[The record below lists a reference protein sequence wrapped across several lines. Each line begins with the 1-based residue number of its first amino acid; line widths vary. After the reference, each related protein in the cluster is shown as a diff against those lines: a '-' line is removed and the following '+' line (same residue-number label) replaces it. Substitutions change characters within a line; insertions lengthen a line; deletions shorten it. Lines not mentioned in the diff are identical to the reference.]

1 MERTDFDAQSAAT
14 GESFAERPSVQLFP
28 VFLDLSDKQVMIVGG
43 GVVAKRKI
51 DALLSSGARIL
62 VVAPELDSSLQSL
75 RESGRIT
82 HIPARYAADQLDG
95 VWLVIAA
102 TCDRAVNAQVFQDAS
117 AKRLFV
123 NVVDDAPHSNFQS
136 PARVERGPLQIAISS
151 GGVAPMLARHVRE
164 QLEAQFDPAYAS
176 LARLFESER
185 HHIRSALPN
194 ANLRR
199 AFFEQVLS
207 GNVMHSLR
215 NHRLD
220 LASSE
225 LHEVLSSFQSNDA
238 EPSKRGRVILVGAGP
253 GDPGLLSLRAL
264 RVLNLAD
271 VILTDQLVS
280 KEVLGLARRDA
291 EVIDVG
297 KFGSATVCGGLLKRT
312 EQSVI
317 HALMLEHARLGKCV
331 VRLKGGDAFIFGRG
345 GEELEFLHAH
355 GVAFEVVP
363 GITAALACA
372 AYSGV
377 PLTHRDMAQSVRFVT
392 AHCQSSLDNLDWIAL
407 AEERQTLAVYMGVAR
422 LQMFQDQLLT
432 HGRAP
437 TTPIAIVEN
446 GSRPTQRVLQT
457 QLATLA
463 QDAKTHAIQAP
474 SLMIVGEV
482 ASLASQHHWFG
493 ELISTRKLD
502 AQSLADKATRQAF
515 GAGCF
520 AEAKQVSPIRRNGRQ
535 VATETASENFVEKAL
550 ELAS

>member
-1 MERTDFDAQSAAT
+1 MERTDFEAQSVDT
-14 GESFAERPSVQLFP
+14 SDSHAERSSTQLFP
-28 VFLDLSDKQVMIVGG
+28 VFLDLSDKQVLIVGG

-51 DALLSSGARIL
+51 DALLSSGARIV
-62 VVAPELDSSLQSL
+62 VVAPELDASLQTL
-75 RESGRIT
+75 RSSGRIA
-82 HIPARYAADQLDG
+82 HIQARYSADHLDG
-95 VWLVIAA
+95 AWMVIAA
-102 TCDRAVNAQVFQDAS
+102 TCDRTVNAQVFQNAS
-117 AKRLFV
+117 ARRLFV

-164 QLEAQFDPAYAS
+164 QLEAQFDPAYAA
-176 LARLFESER
+176 LARLLESER
-185 HHIRSALPN
+185 HHIRSTLPN
-194 ANLRR
+194 VNRRR

-220 LASSE
+220 LASAE
-225 LHEVLSSFQSNDA
+225 LHEVLSCFQANSA

-297 KFGSATVCGGLLKRT
+297 KFGSTSVCGGLLKRT

-317 HALMLEHARLGKCV
+317 HQLMLEHARLGKCV

-377 PLTHRDMAQSVRFVT
+377 PLTHREMAQSVRFVT
-392 AHCQSSLDNLDWIAL
+392 AHCQSSLDSLDWVAL

-422 LQMFQDQLLT
+422 LQLFQEKLLA

-437 TTPIAIVEN
+437 STPVAIVEN
-446 GSRPTQRVLQT
+446 GSRANQRVLQT
-457 QLATLA
+457 TLATLA
-463 QDAKTHAIQAP
+463 HDAAAHAIQAP

-482 ASLASQHHWFG
+482 ASLAVQHHWFG
-493 ELISTRKLD
+493 ELISASKL
-502 AQSLADKATRQAF
+502 SP
-515 GAGCF
+515 
-520 AEAKQVSPIRRNGRQ
+520 QVSVESKI
-535 VATETASENFVEKAL
+535 ENAL
-550 ELAS
+550 ELAVELAS